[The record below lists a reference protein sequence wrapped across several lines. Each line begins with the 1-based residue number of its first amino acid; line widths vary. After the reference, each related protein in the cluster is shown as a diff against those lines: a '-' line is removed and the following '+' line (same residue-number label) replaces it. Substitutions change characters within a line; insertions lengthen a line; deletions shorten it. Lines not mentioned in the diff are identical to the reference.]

1 MTAGD
6 PILRRAEERLPE
18 LIRWIGEL
26 VRIES
31 PTDDKAAVDCAV
43 EYVADYVSPFAK
55 VKLRRQRRYGDHLRI
70 EFDLPSR
77 RKTSQVLGLGHL
89 DTVWPIGTIKRMPFK
104 HAQGR
109 LWGPGVFDMKSGVGF
124 FVFAAEILREL
135 DIGVPHRFVLQ
146 LNSDEEIGSPS
157 SRPFTQ
163 AEAKKSKAVLVA
175 EPSAG
180 LDGRAKTA
188 RKGGGTY
195 TVRVAGR
202 AAHSGL
208 DFSSGVSAV
217 LELSRQLLK
226 IAEWTDL
233 EKGVTVNPGVIQGG
247 TRSNV
252 VPETAWAEVDVR
264 APRPTDARRI
274 ERKFGSLKPI
284 DRRTRLTVEGGVGRP
299 PLVRS
304 RAVVKLYRQAR
315 KLAAEMGVEL
325 GEAQVGGGSD
335 GNFTAAM
342 GIPTLDGM
350 GGVGEGAHAV
360 NESILVNRMA
370 DRTALLAKLIASI
383 A

>member
-1 MTAGD
+1 MPQID
-6 PILRRAEERLPE
+6 PVLRRAEARLPQ
-18 LIRWIGEL
+18 LSQWIGGL

-31 PTDDKAAVDCAV
+31 PTDNKAAVDRAV
-43 EYVADYVSPFAK
+43 EYVADYVAPFAE
-55 VKLRRQRRYGDHLRI
+55 VKLRRQRDYGNHLRV
-70 EFDLPSR
+70 EFNLPGR

-89 DTVWPIGTIKRMPFK
+89 DTVWPIGTIERMPFK
-104 HAQGR
+104 RAEER
-109 LWGPGVFDMKSGVGF
+109 LWGPGVFDMKSGVAF
-124 FVFAAEILREL
+124 FIFAAETLREL
-135 DIGVPHRFVLQ
+135 DIAVPHRFVMQ
-146 LNSDEEIGSPS
+146 LNSDEEIGSPT
-157 SRPFTQ
+157 SRPFTE

-195 TVRVAGR
+195 TLRVEGR

-264 APRPTDARRI
+264 APSPADARQI
-274 ERKFGSLKPI
+274 ERKFRSLKPI
-284 DRRTRLTVEGGVGRP
+284 DRRTRLTLEGGIGRP

-304 RAVVKLYRQAR
+304 RSVLKLYRQAR

-350 GGVGEGAHAV
+350 GGVGEGAHSV

-370 DRTALLAKLIASI
+370 DRTALLAKLIAGVD
-383 A
+383 

>member
-1 MTAGD
+1 MPEID
-6 PILRRAEERLPE
+6 PVLRRAEARLPQ
-18 LIRWIGEL
+18 LIEWIGGL

-31 PTDDKAAVDCAV
+31 PTDDKAAVDRAV
-43 EYVADYVSPFAK
+43 EYVADHVAPFAK
-55 VKLRRQRRYGDHLRI
+55 VKVRRQRLYGNHLRV
-70 EFDLPSR
+70 EFNLPGR

-89 DTVWPIGTIKRMPFK
+89 DTVWPIGTIERMPFK
-104 HAQGR
+104 RAEGR
-109 LWGPGVFDMKSGVGF
+109 LWGPGVFDMKSGVAF
-124 FVFAAEILREL
+124 FIFAAETLREL
-135 DIGVPHRFVLQ
+135 DIAVPHRFVMQ
-146 LNSDEEIGSPS
+146 LNSDEEIGSPT
-157 SRPFTQ
+157 SRPFTE

-195 TVRVAGR
+195 TLCVEGR

-264 APRPTDARRI
+264 APSPADARQI
-274 ERKFGSLKPI
+274 ERKFRSLKPI
-284 DRRTRLTVEGGVGRP
+284 DRRTSLTLEGGVGRP

-304 RAVVKLYRQAR
+304 RSVLKLYRQAR
-315 KLAAEMGVEL
+315 KLAAEMGVDL

-370 DRTALLAKLIASI
+370 DRTALLAKLIAGVD
-383 A
+383 

>member
-1 MTAGD
+1 MTASD
-6 PILRRAEERLPE
+6 SILRRAQDRLPE
-18 LIRWIGEL
+18 LIEWIGDL

>member
-1 MTAGD
+1 MTESDA
-6 PILRRAEERLPE
+6 ILRYAEDRLPE
-18 LIRWIGEL
+18 LIDWISGL

-31 PTDDKAAVDCAV
+31 PTDDKAAVDRAV
-43 EYVADYVSPFAK
+43 EYVADHVAPFAK
-55 VKLRRQRRYGDHLRI
+55 VKLRRQRRYGNHLRV
-70 EFDLPSR
+70 EFNLPGR

-89 DTVWPIGTIKRMPFK
+89 DTVWPIGTIERMPFK
-104 HAQGR
+104 QSAGR
-109 LWGPGVFDMKSGVGF
+109 LWGPGVFDMKSGVAF
-124 FVFAAEILREL
+124 FVFAAEALREL
-135 DIGVPHRFVLQ
+135 DIPVPHRFVLQ

-157 SRPFTQ
+157 SRPFTE

-195 TVRVAGR
+195 TLRVEGR

-208 DFSSGVSAV
+208 DFSAGVSAV

-233 EKGVTVNPGVIQGG
+233 ERGVTVNPGVIQGG

-252 VPETAWAEVDVR
+252 VPESAWAEVDVR
-264 APRPTDARRI
+264 FWRPSDERRI
-274 ERKFGSLKPI
+274 ARKFRSLKPI
-284 DRRTRLTVEGGVGRP
+284 DRRARLRIEGGAGRP

-304 RAVVKLYRQAR
+304 RGVVRLYRQAR
-315 KLAAEMGVEL
+315 KPAAEMGVEL

-370 DRTALLAKLIASI
+370 DRTALLAKLIRDF
-383 A
+383 

>member
-1 MTAGD
+1 MTESDA
-6 PILRRAEERLPE
+6 IRRYAEDRLPE
-18 LIRWIGEL
+18 LIDWIGGL

-31 PTDDKAAVDCAV
+31 PTDDKAAVDRAV
-43 EYVADYVSPFAK
+43 EYVADHVAPFAK
-55 VKLRRQRRYGDHLRI
+55 VKLRRQRRYGNHLRV
-70 EFDLPSR
+70 EFNLPGR

-89 DTVWPIGTIKRMPFK
+89 DTVWPIGTIERMPFNQS
-104 HAQGR
+104 AGR
-109 LWGPGVFDMKSGVGF
+109 LWGPGVFDMKSGVAF
-124 FVFAAEILREL
+124 FVFAAEALREL
-135 DIGVPHRFVLQ
+135 DIPVPHRFVVQ

-157 SRPFTQ
+157 SRPFTE

-195 TVRVAGR
+195 TLRVEGR

-208 DFSSGVSAV
+208 DFSAGVSAV

-233 EKGVTVNPGVIQGG
+233 ERGVTVNPGVIQGG

-252 VPETAWAEVDVR
+252 VPESAWAEVDVR
-264 APRPTDARRI
+264 FWRPSDGRRI
-274 ERKFGSLKPI
+274 ARKFRSLKPI
-284 DRRTRLTVEGGVGRP
+284 DQRARLRIEGGAGRP

-304 RAVVKLYRQAR
+304 RGVVRLYRQAR
-315 KLAAEMGVEL
+315 KPAAEMGVEL

-370 DRTALLAKLIASI
+370 DRTALLAKLIRDF
-383 A
+383 

>member
-1 MTAGD
+1 MTHSD
-6 PILRRAEERLPE
+6 PVLRRAQTRLPE
-18 LIRWIGEL
+18 LIRWIGGL

-31 PTDDKAAVDCAV
+31 PTDNKAAVDRAV
-43 EYVADYVSPFAK
+43 EYVADHVAPFAK
-55 VKLRRQRRYGDHLRI
+55 VKARRQRLYGNHLRV
-70 EFDLPSR
+70 EFNLPGR

-89 DTVWPIGTIKRMPFK
+89 DTVWPIGAIERMPFK
-104 HAQGR
+104 QAEGR
-109 LWGPGVFDMKSGVGF
+109 LWGPGVFDMKSGVAF
-124 FVFAAEILREL
+124 FVFAAETLREL
-135 DIGVPHRFVLQ
+135 DIAVPHRFVMQ
-146 LNSDEEIGSPS
+146 LNSDEEIGSPT
-157 SRPFTQ
+157 SRPFTE
-163 AEAKKSKAVLVA
+163 AEARKSKAVLVA
-175 EPSAG
+175 EPGAG

-195 TVRVAGR
+195 TLRVEGR

-217 LELSRQLLK
+217 LELARQLLT
-226 IAEWTDL
+226 ISEWTDL

-264 APRPTDARRI
+264 APRPADARRI
-274 ERKFGSLKPI
+274 ERKFRSLKPV
-284 DRRTRLTVEGGVGRP
+284 DGRTRLTVEGGVGRP

-304 RAVVKLYRQAR
+304 RSVVKLYRQAR

-360 NESILVNRMA
+360 NESILVNRLA
-370 DRTALLAKLIASI
+370 DRAALLAKLIAGVV
-383 A
+383 

>member
-1 MTAGD
+1 MTHSD
-6 PILRRAEERLPE
+6 PVLRRAQTRLPE
-18 LIRWIGEL
+18 VIRWIGGL

-31 PTDDKAAVDCAV
+31 PTDNKAAVDRAV
-43 EYVADYVSPFAK
+43 EYVADHVAPFAK
-55 VKLRRQRRYGDHLRI
+55 VKARRQRLYGNHLRV
-70 EFDLPSR
+70 EFNLPGR

-89 DTVWPIGTIKRMPFK
+89 DTVWPIGTIERMPFK
-104 HAQGR
+104 QAEGR
-109 LWGPGVFDMKSGVGF
+109 LWGPGVFDMKSGVAF
-124 FVFAAEILREL
+124 FVFAAETLREL
-135 DIGVPHRFVLQ
+135 DIAVPHRFVMQ
-146 LNSDEEIGSPS
+146 LNSDEEIGSPT
-157 SRPFTQ
+157 SRPFTE
-163 AEAKKSKAVLVA
+163 AEARKSKAVLVA
-175 EPSAG
+175 EPGAG

-195 TVRVAGR
+195 TLRVEGR

-217 LELSRQLLK
+217 LELSRQLLT
-226 IAEWTDL
+226 ISEWTDL

-264 APRPTDARRI
+264 APRPADARRI
-274 ERKFGSLKPI
+274 ERKFRSLKPV
-284 DRRTRLTVEGGVGRP
+284 DGRTRLTVEGGVGRP

-304 RAVVKLYRQAR
+304 RSVVKLYRQAR

-360 NESILVNRMA
+360 NESILVNRLA
-370 DRTALLAKLIASI
+370 DRAALLAKLIAGI

>member
-1 MTAGD
+1 MTASD
-6 PILRRAEERLPE
+6 SILRRAQDRLPE
-18 LIRWIGEL
+18 LIEWIGDL

-43 EYVADYVSPFAK
+43 EYVADYVTPFAK

-195 TVRVAGR
+195 TERVAGR

-252 VPETAWAEVDVR
+252 VPETAWTEVDVR
-264 APRPTDARRI
+264 APRPADARRI
-274 ERKFGSLKPI
+274 ERKFRSLKPI
-284 DRRTRLTVEGGVGRP
+284 DRRTRLEVEGGVGRP

-350 GGVGEGAHAV
+350 GGVGEGSHAV

>member
-1 MTAGD
+1 MTESD
-6 PILRRAEERLPE
+6 PILRYAHTRLPD
-18 LIRWIGEL
+18 LINWIGGL

-31 PTDDKAAVDCAV
+31 PTDDKAAVDRAV
-43 EYVADYVSPFAK
+43 EYVADRVAPFAK

-70 EFDLPSR
+70 EFDLPGR

-89 DTVWPIGTIKRMPFK
+89 DTVWPIGTIERMPFK
-104 HAQGR
+104 RAAGR
-109 LWGPGVFDMKSGVGF
+109 LWGPGVFDMKSGVAF
-124 FVFAAEILREL
+124 FVFAAEALREL
-135 DIGVPHRFVLQ
+135 DIPVPHRFVVQ

-157 SRPFTQ
+157 SRPFTE

-195 TVRVAGR
+195 TVRVGGR

-226 IAEWTDL
+226 IAEWTNL

-252 VPETAWAEVDVR
+252 VPESAWAEVDVR
-264 APRPTDARRI
+264 APRPADARRI
-274 ERKFGSLKPI
+274 ARKFDSLKPI
-284 DRRTRLTVEGGVGRP
+284 DRRTSLTVEGGIGRP

-304 RAVVKLYRQAR
+304 RGVIRLYRQAR
-315 KLAAEMGVEL
+315 GLASDMGVEL
-325 GEAQVGGGSD
+325 GEARVGGGSD
-335 GNFTAAM
+335 GNLTAAL
-342 GIPTLDGM
+342 GVPTLDGM
-350 GGVGEGAHAV
+350 GGVGEGAHAL
-360 NESILVNRMA
+360 NESILINRIA
-370 DRTALLAKLIASI
+370 DRTALLAKLIAGI
-383 A
+383 R

>member
-1 MTAGD
+1 MPQID
-6 PILRRAEERLPE
+6 PVLRRAEARLPQ
-18 LIRWIGEL
+18 LSQWIGGL

-31 PTDDKAAVDCAV
+31 PTDNKAAVDRAV
-43 EYVADYVSPFAK
+43 EYVADYVAPFAE
-55 VKLRRQRRYGDHLRI
+55 VKLRRQRDYGNHLRV
-70 EFDLPSR
+70 EFNLPGR

-89 DTVWPIGTIKRMPFK
+89 DTVWPIGTIERMPFK
-104 HAQGR
+104 RAEER
-109 LWGPGVFDMKSGVGF
+109 LWGPGVFDMKSGVAF
-124 FVFAAEILREL
+124 FIFAAETLREL
-135 DIGVPHRFVLQ
+135 DIAVPHRFVMQ
-146 LNSDEEIGSPS
+146 LNSDEEIGSPT
-157 SRPFTQ
+157 SRPFTE

-195 TVRVAGR
+195 TLRVEGR

-264 APRPTDARRI
+264 APSPADARQI
-274 ERKFGSLKPI
+274 ERKFRSLKPI
-284 DRRTRLTVEGGVGRP
+284 DRRTRLTLEGGIGRP

-304 RAVVKLYRQAR
+304 RSVLKLYRQAR

-370 DRTALLAKLIASI
+370 DRTALLAKLIAGVD
-383 A
+383 

>member
-1 MTAGD
+1 MTESDA
-6 PILRRAEERLPE
+6 ILRYAEDRLPE
-18 LIRWIGEL
+18 LIDWIGGL

-31 PTDDKAAVDCAV
+31 PTDDKAAVDRAV
-43 EYVADYVSPFAK
+43 EYVADRVAPLARVK
-55 VKLRRQRRYGDHLRI
+55 VRRQRRYGNHLRV
-70 EFDLPSR
+70 EFNLPGR
-77 RKTSQVLGLGHL
+77 RKTSKVLGLGHL
-89 DTVWPIGTIKRMPFK
+89 DTVWPIGTIERMPFK
-104 HAQGR
+104 QAEGR
-109 LWGPGVFDMKSGVGF
+109 LWGPGVFDMKSGVAF
-124 FVFAAEILREL
+124 FVFAAEALREL
-135 DIGVPHRFVLQ
+135 DIPVPHRFVVQ

-157 SRPFTQ
+157 SRPFTE

-180 LDGRAKTA
+180 LEGSAKTA

-195 TVRVAGR
+195 TVRIEGR

-252 VPETAWAEVDVR
+252 IPENAWAEVDVR
-264 APRPTDARRI
+264 FWRPSDGRRI
-274 ERKFGSLKPI
+274 ARKFRSLKSI
-284 DRRTRLTVEGGVGRP
+284 DRRTRLTVESGVGRP

-304 RAVVKLYRQAR
+304 RGVVRLYRQAR
-315 KLAAEMGVEL
+315 KPAAEMGVEL

-342 GIPTLDGM
+342 GIPTLDGL

-360 NESILVNRMA
+360 NESILVNRIA
-370 DRTALLAKLIASI
+370 DRTALLAKLIAGL

>member
-1 MTAGD
+1 MTQSD
-6 PILRRAEERLPE
+6 PILRHVQARLPE
-18 LIRWIGEL
+18 LIQWIGDL
-26 VRIES
+26 VCIES
-31 PTDDKAAVDCAV
+31 PTDDKAAVDRAV
-43 EYVADYVSPFAK
+43 EYVADYVAPFAK
-55 VKLRRQRRYGDHLRI
+55 VKLRRNSRYGNHARI
-70 EFDLPSR
+70 EFNLPGR
-77 RKTSQVLGLGHL
+77 RKISQVLGLGHL
-89 DTVWPIGTIKRMPFK
+89 DTVWPIGTIERMPFK
-104 HAQGR
+104 QAQGR
-109 LWGPGVFDMKSGVGF
+109 LWGPGVFDMKSGVAF
-124 FVFAAEILREL
+124 FVFAAEVLREL
-135 DIGVPHRFVLQ
+135 DIAVPHRFVVQ

-180 LDGRAKTA
+180 LEGSAKTA

-195 TVRVAGR
+195 TVCVEGR

-233 EKGVTVNPGVIQGG
+233 DQGITVNPGVIQGG

-252 VPETAWAEVDVR
+252 VPESAWAEVDVR
-264 APRPTDARRI
+264 TPRPADARRI
-274 ERKFGSLKPI
+274 ERKFAGLKPI
-284 DRRTRLTVEGGVGRP
+284 DRRTRLTLEGGVGRP

-304 RAVVKLYRQAR
+304 RAVLKLYRQAR

-335 GNFTAAM
+335 GNFTASM

-350 GGVGEGAHAV
+350 GGVGEGAHAI
-360 NESILVNRMA
+360 NESILVDRIA
-370 DRTALLAKLIASI
+370 DRTALLAKLIAGI
-383 A
+383 P

>member
-1 MTAGD
+1 MTASD
-6 PILRRAEERLPE
+6 SILRRAQDRLPE
-18 LIRWIGEL
+18 LIEWIGDL

-70 EFDLPSR
+70 EFDFPSR

-274 ERKFGSLKPI
+274 ERKFASLKPI